1 VRYFSEETLFL
12 IGAYI
17 HASYLKQRSSYNC
30 PRFQVQESSMFF
42 VKNEITHA
50 AVLRK
55 SWDSIVKC
63 AGVALKEY
71 MR

>member
-1 VRYFSEETLFL
+1 MIQPSNCWTVRYFSEETLFL

-42 VKNEITHA
+42 CEERYYTC
-50 AVLRK
+50 
-55 SWDSIVKC
+55 SSTE
-63 AGVALKEY
+63 KELG
-71 MR
+71 